1 METQVFMKDKL
12 QELFGDCFGGAEKT
26 RWAIAHQRIRRVCKA
41 AQMIGYIYGSNEDT
55 YKMLYRSIDGE
66 ITLEKIIDAVNV
78 MIGIGH
84 PKIDK
89 TDTITMQSIRN
100 YCRMNEP
107 EFLAAFKEV
116 EGYEYV
122 V

>member
-1 METQVFMKDKL
+1 METVKMKDAIV
-12 QELFGDCFGGAEKT
+12 EMFGDCFGNVVQT
-26 RWAIAHQRIRRVCKA
+26 RWAIARQRIRRVCKA
-41 AQMIGYIYGSNEDT
+41 AQMMGYIYGSNEET

-78 MIGIGH
+78 IIGFEH

-89 TDTITMQSIRN
+89 TDTITMESIRN

-107 EFLAAFKEV
+107 EFVAAFKNN
-116 EGYEYV
+116 
-122 V
+122 

>member
-12 QELFGDCFGGAEKT
+12 QELFGDCFSGAEQT

-41 AQMIGYIYGSNEDT
+41 AQIMGYIYGSNDDS

-89 TDTITMQSIRN
+89 TDTITMESIRN

-107 EFLAAFKEV
+107 EFLAAFKDV

>member
-1 METQVFMKDKL
+1 METVKMKDAIV
-12 QELFGDCFGGAEKT
+12 EMFGDCFAGAEQT

-41 AQMIGYIYGSNEDT
+41 TQMIGYIYGSNEET

-89 TDTITMQSIRN
+89 TDTITMESIRN
-100 YCRMNEP
+100 YCRMNEI
-107 EFLAAFKEV
+107 EFKKAFKEV
-116 EGYEYV
+116 EGYEYTE
-122 V
+122 